1 MSIADVRRWRK
12 MAGISQKKAAELVSY
27 SHGHYRRIETQID
40 PMPDGFDQRFARK
53 LMKHCEHITK
63 VLRDEARA

>member
-27 SHGHYRRIETQID
+27 TENHYRCIERGDQ
-40 PMPDGFDQRFARK
+40 PMPAGFDQRFARK
-53 LMKHCEHITK
+53 LQRHCEHLLK
-63 VLRDEARA
+63 VIEYEANA

>member
-12 MAGISQKKAAELVSY
+12 LAGISQKQAADLLSY
-27 SHGHYRRIETQID
+27 SVTHYRLIELEER

-53 LMKHCEHITK
+53 LTRHCEHVIKT
-63 VLRDEARA
+63 LRIEGGA